1 MTHTDK
7 MAEDEEDGVENALNL
22 VVCTVEQSS
31 NMRKTLKQTIF
42 ETVSTLR
49 TLFTKLKD
57 SGNRKS
63 SKIKEL
69 TKQVD
74 EMETELKLCRKKL
87 AKEQLAP
94 SIGEGTDHEN
104 KDEKRQCTPSTATRP
119 EPFVQPTRYVA
130 QPNVNNRKNYAEA
143 VRGTQN
149 KAYKLTVKSTG
160 ADPPDTI
167 KQILN
172 PK

>member
-1 MTHTDK
+1 
-7 MAEDEEDGVENALNL
+7 MAEEAQDQVEIALNL

-31 NMRKTLKQTIF
+31 NMRKTLKHKIF
-42 ETVSTLR
+42 ETVRTLR
-49 TLFTKLKD
+49 TLFAKLKD
-57 SGNRKS
+57 SGNRKTS
-63 SKIKEL
+63 EIKEL

-74 EMETELKLCRKKL
+74 EMGTELKLCSEKL
-87 AKEQLAP
+87 AKEHQAP
-94 SIGEGTDHEN
+94 SIGEAMEQ
-104 KDEKRQCTPSTATRP
+104 EKKNEMRHVTPSTATRP

-130 QPNVNNRKNYAEA
+130 PPNVNTSKNYAEA